1 MELIHCSP
9 KKNDDLAWRI
19 IDGEAF
25 IVHPANGMIYPL
37 NDVATRIW
45 ELMDGRRSTKEIIDT
60 LQGEF
65 DALRPVIQD
74 DLLSFLESSL
84 KADLIN
90 IEQK

>member
-9 KKNDDLAWRI
+9 KKNDHLAWRI

-45 ELMDGRRSTKEIIDT
+45 ELMDGRRTAKEIIDT
-60 LQGEF
+60 LHGEF
-65 DALRPVIQD
+65 DAPQPVIQD

>member
-1 MELIHCSP
+1 MEWIDCSP
-9 KKNDDLAWRI
+9 RKNDHLAWRI

-45 ELMDGRRSTKEIIDT
+45 ELMDGRRTTKEIIDA
-60 LQGEF
+60 LYGEF
-65 DALRPVIQD
+65 DAPRPVIQD

-84 KADLIN
+84 KADLIS
-90 IEQK
+90 IEQE